1 MKRFSLFAMAML
13 SALSLSAETVIQ
25 DTFFGCTLGKS
36 TSSEV
41 QSEMTSQGFT
51 LLLDTVLSVDTI
63 MHTKIFQYTY
73 EGDYNHEG
81 HDFHYIDIRFL
92 GDTLITVQM
101 SDTCTIDCS
110 TQMEVLQTNLERKYG
125 HLDVADSTFL
135 NSFINRVNPN
145 NESSTWSRYD
155 GHNIVKTELSD
166 NAFACL
172 YMSNDILQSYFNAA
186 IKKMQEGLDSIL
198 NSNDPNYSEENK
210 VYGVAGVK
218 FGDSRETVR
227 KVIGAKSERL
237 SDYDS
242 HSLSYYKT
250 QIGGTTYDFATFY
263 FKQGKLVSVNL
274 QKPFNSWKQE
284 EALMFL
290 ESVKSQYER
299 RYSNFRGKT
308 LEEDNKFYLCGAYID
323 GYDYP
328 PISISF
334 EKSLSQGGNIMY
346 YVIIDYYYMRRKG
359 LYDDEI

>member
-13 SALSLSAETVIQ
+13 SALSISAETVIQ

-36 TSSEV
+36 TTSEV
-41 QSEMTSQGFT
+41 QSAMTSQGFT
-51 LLLDTVLSVDTI
+51 LLLDTVLFINPTTQ
-63 MHTKIFQYTY
+63 TKTFEYTY

-81 HDFHYIDIRFL
+81 HDFHYVDIRFL
-92 GDTLITVQM
+92 GDTLSMVM
-101 SDTCTIDCS
+101 MFDTCTMNCQK
-110 TQMEVLQTNLERKYG
+110 QMETLQTNLEREYG
-125 HLDVADSTFL
+125 HLETADSTFL
-135 NSFINRVNPN
+135 FSLASIVNAN
-145 NESSTWSRYD
+145 NESNTWSRYD
-155 GHNIVKTELSD
+155 GRNIVCTWLSD
-166 NAFACL
+166 TIFACS
-172 YMSNDILQSYFNAA
+172 YTSNEVIQNFCKVAMNLFLENFIENLHSD
-186 IKKMQEGLDSIL
+186 
-198 NSNDPNYSEENK
+198 DPNYSEENK

-227 KVIGAKSERL
+227 KVIGVKSEKL

-290 ESVKSQYER
+290 EYVKSQYEK
-299 RYSNFRGKT
+299 RYSNFRT
-308 LEEDNKFYLCGAYID
+308 TTDEEDDKFYMCGAYID

-346 YVIIDYYYMRRKG
+346 YVIIDYYYMRREG